1 MEPFSPLGFVVVCL
15 FVCLF
20 VFLCFVCLVQQRIIM
35 ELPFSGG
42 NDVIEQALL
51 TLYIVPQKTAP
62 FLSCQCARS
71 QMGGGGGVEEVS
83 KARFIQRIKP
93 QANRD

>member
-1 MEPFSPLGFVVVCL
+1 
-15 FVCLF
+15 
-20 VFLCFVCLVQQRIIM
+20 M

-62 FLSCQCARS
+62 FLSCQCAES
-71 QMGGGGGVEEVS
+71 QDGVRGGGGVEEVS